1 MEIIENNNNEE
12 IINKVY
18 EYCKAISKYEKKV
31 ELISKNY
38 KWVETYE
45 GYIIDLKEYNELK
58 DSIHYDNLKE
68 YITDEELCKDKIKEF
83 LESEKIINIK
93 EISMIK
99 EIKNKKKLKKL
110 IEDKN
115 EFKLINKDL
124 YDIIYKKKEE
134 IKPIVYIIDFPS
146 LLLLLSKGEIVSFS
160 INNNILNRDSFI
172 SYGEIKILNLAKSLY
187 EFHNFTTKIEMNLK
201 NKPIGDY
208 KDCGYLVSKEWI
220 DNWKNYSNYD
230 RIQFDEKDS
239 IDKSKLINQIISY
252 IKNKNGQIEKP
263 PKLEALRF
271 NSTYEFE
278 EYNKNNALIIVNSE
292 FYHLESEEE
301 INEKYQIKF
310 TSANKIIKIYINEG
324 IIKIDSYENMIFHK
338 NIINI
343 KKKYEFELIEN
354 SFEMKEEK
362 KINEEDD
369 EKSLWDSFIS
379 VSHKKDNNGKNNTI
393 SFEKNYNYNKD
404 NNDNN
409 IGKENSLNNIKN
421 NKQESNKI
429 NDNLINNENYNDN
442 NINDNIN
449 ENDKI
454 KDTKNESNN
463 NNKNSNNIN
472 NDNIINNNI
481 INDNININN
490 GNVIIKKMNIKNN
503 FKLGY
508 PHIGLVN
515 IGATCYMNAT
525 LQCFCHIEKFVN
537 FFKYNPQCQ
546 NIKESNLSSSFKL
559 LIDSLWP
566 DDDNIESAKTKNYS
580 PNEFKEKISTMNP
593 LFKGIA
599 ANDSKDLV
607 NFIIMTLH
615 NELNNSNN
623 LISEPD
629 NIIIDQ
635 TNQQMVFNCFIQEF
649 MAKNHSIIS
658 DLFYSVNCNVTQ
670 CTSCNTKIYNYQ
682 TYFFINFPLEE
693 IRKFKNNMQNNF
705 MYNNCYGYNNYI
717 NYNNNNE
724 VNIYDCFEHERKI
737 NYMSGENSMYC
748 NYCKAVS
755 NSMMYTYLV
764 TSPEILVLILNRGK
778 GIEFN
783 VKINFSEEL
792 NLYNYI
798 EYKNT
803 GYKYKL
809 IGVIT
814 HIGESSM
821 SGHFIA
827 YCYDQIQNKWYK
839 YNDAIVNEVSNFQ
852 NEVINFA
859 MPYLLFYQ
867 KIDV

>member
-18 EYCKAISKYEKKV
+18 EYCKAISKYERKV

-58 DSIHYDNLKE
+58 YSIHYDNLKE

-99 EIKNKKKLKKL
+99 EIKNKNKLKKL
-110 IEDKN
+110 IENKN
-115 EFKLINKDL
+115 EFKLINKEL
-124 YDIIYKKKEE
+124 CDIIYKKKEE
-134 IKPIVYIIDFPS
+134 IKSIIYIIDYPS
-146 LLLLLSKGEIVSFS
+146 LLLLFSKGEIVSFS
-160 INNNILNRDSFI
+160 INDNILNRNSFI
-172 SYGEIKILNLAKSLY
+172 SYGEIKILNLAKALY

-263 PKLEALRF
+263 PRLEALRF

-324 IIKIDSYENMIFHK
+324 IITIDSYENMIFHK

-421 NKQESNKI
+421 NIQESNKI
-429 NDNLINNENYNDN
+429 NDNLINRNDNYNI
-442 NINDNIN
+442 INGNIN

-454 KDTKNESNN
+454 KDTNNEST
-463 NNKNSNNIN
+463 NKNSNNIN

-481 INDNININN
+481 INDNINN
-490 GNVIIKKMNIKNN
+490 GNAIIKKMNIKNN

-559 LIDSLWP
+559 LIDNLWP

-615 NELNNSNN
+615 NELNNNSN

-649 MAKNHSIIS
+649 MDKNHSIIS

-705 MYNNCYGYNNYI
+705 MYNNYYGYNNYI

>member
-1 MEIIENNNNEE
+1 MEIIESNNNEE
-12 IINKVY
+12 KINKVY
-18 EYCKAISKYEKKV
+18 EYCKAISKYERKV

-38 KWVETYE
+38 KWVETYA
-45 GYIIDLKEYNELK
+45 GYIINLKEYNELK

-68 YITDEELCKDKIKEF
+68 YITDEDLCKEKIKELF
-83 LESEKIINIK
+83 ESEKIDDIK
-93 EISMIK
+93 KISMII
-99 EIKNKKKLKKL
+99 EIKKKNKLKKL
-110 IEDKN
+110 LESKN
-115 EFKLINKDL
+115 EFKLISKELCDT
-124 YDIIYKKKEE
+124 IYKKKEE
-134 IKPIVYIIDFPS
+134 IEPKIYIIDYPS
-146 LLLLLSKGEIVSFS
+146 LLLFLSQNELVSFS
-160 INNNILNRDSFI
+160 INDNILNRNSFI
-172 SYGEIKILNLAKSLY
+172 SYGEIKILNLAKSLF
-187 EFHNFTTKIEMNLK
+187 EFHNFTNKIEMNLK

-208 KDCGYLVSKEWI
+208 KDSGFLVNKTWI
-220 DNWKNYSNYD
+220 DNWKKFSNYD
-230 RIQFDEKDS
+230 RIKFDEKDS

-252 IKNKNGQIEKP
+252 IKNNNEKLEKP
-263 PKLEALRF
+263 PKLEALCF

-278 EYNKNNALIIVNSE
+278 EYTKNNALTIVNSE
-292 FYHLESEEE
+292 FYYLESEEE

-324 IIKIDSYENMIFHK
+324 SITIDSYENMIYYN
-338 NIINI
+338 NIIKI

-354 SFEMKEEK
+354 NFEMKEEK
-362 KINEEDD
+362 KINEEDED
-369 EKSLWDSFIS
+369 EEKSLWDSFIS
-379 VSHKKDNNGKNNTI
+379 VSHIKDSNKKNNTI
-393 SFEKNYNYNKD
+393 SFEKNFNNNKD
-404 NNDNN
+404 NKDNIIGKEDILKNNDNN
-409 IGKENSLNNIKN
+409 NNIN
-421 NKQESNKI
+421 N
-429 NDNLINNENYNDN
+429 
-442 NINDNIN
+442 NDNIN
-449 ENDKI
+449 ENDNI
-454 KDTKNESNN
+454 NN
-463 NNKNSNNIN
+463 INNDNNINIKNSNNIN
-472 NDNIINNNI
+472 SDNINNDNINNNNI
-481 INDNININN
+481 IIDNINNNNINEN
-490 GNVIIKKMNIKNN
+490 NVIIKKMNIKNN

-525 LQCFCHIEKFVN
+525 LQCFCHIEKFIN
-537 FFKYNPQCQ
+537 YFKYNPQCQ
-546 NIKESNLSSSFKL
+546 NIKNNNLSSSFKL
-559 LIDSLWP
+559 LIDNLWP
-566 DDDNIESAKTKNYS
+566 DDDSIKSAKTKAYS
-580 PNEFKEKISTMNP
+580 PNEFKEKISSMNP

-615 NELNNSNN
+615 SELNNNN
-623 LISEPD
+623 NILISEPD

-635 TNQQMVFNCFIQEF
+635 TNQQMVFNCFVQDF

-658 DLFYSVNCNVTQ
+658 DLFYSMNCNVTQ

-693 IRKFKNNMQNNF
+693 VRKFKNNMQNNC
-705 MYNNCYGYNNYI
+705 MHNNCYGFNNYI
-717 NYNNNNE
+717 NWSNNE
-724 VNIYDCFEHERKI
+724 VNIYDCFENERKI

-748 NYCKAVS
+748 NYCKTNT

>member
-1 MEIIENNNNEE
+1 MEIIESNDNDNKTIEK
-12 IINKVY
+12 INKVY
-18 EYCKAISKYEKKV
+18 EYCKAISKFERKV
-31 ELISKNY
+31 EIISKNHN
-38 KWVETYE
+38 WVETHE
-45 GYIIDLKEYNELK
+45 GFIINLKEYIELK

-68 YITDEELCKDKIKEF
+68 YITDEELCKDKIKEL
-83 LESEKIINIK
+83 LESEKIEDIK
-93 EISMIK
+93 GISMIK
-99 EIKNKKKLKKL
+99 EIKDKKELKNL
-110 IEDKN
+110 IESN
-115 EFKLINKDL
+115 YEFKLINKDL
-124 YDIIYKKKEE
+124 CDILYKKNGE
-134 IKPIVYIIDFPS
+134 IKPKIYIIDYPS
-146 LLLLLSKGEIVSFS
+146 LLLLIGKGEIVSFS
-160 INNNILNRDSFI
+160 INNNILNKDSFI
-172 SYGEIKILNLAKSLY
+172 SYGEIKLLNLAKSLL
-187 EFHNFTTKIEMNLK
+187 EFHNFTNKIEMNLK
-201 NKPIGDY
+201 NKPVGEY
-208 KDCGYLVSKEWI
+208 KDCGYLVSKNWI
-220 DNWKNYSNYD
+220 DIWKKFSNYD
-230 RIQFDEKDS
+230 RIKFDENDS
-239 IDKSKLINQIISY
+239 TDKSKLINQIISH
-252 IKNKNGQIEKP
+252 IKNNNGKLEKP
-263 PKLEALRF
+263 PKFEALPF

-278 EYNKNNALIIVNSE
+278 EYNKNNALTIVNSE
-292 FYHLESEEE
+292 FYHLESEEQ
-301 INEKYQIKF
+301 IDEKYQIKF

-324 IIKIDSYENMIFHK
+324 VITIDSYENMLFHK

-343 KKKYEFELIEN
+343 KKEYQFELIEN
-354 SFEMKEEK
+354 SLEMKEEK

-369 EKSLWDSFIS
+369 EKSLWSSFIS

-393 SFEKNYNYNKD
+393 SFEKNFNYNKD

-409 IGKENSLNNIKN
+409 IGKEDNLNDIN
-421 NKQESNKI
+421 NNNQESNKI
-429 NDNLINNENYNDN
+429 NDNLINNGNHNN
-442 NINDNIN
+442 ININDNIN

-454 KDTKNESNN
+454 KDISNES
-463 NNKNSNNIN
+463 NNKNSNNNN

-481 INDNININN
+481 NKNN
-490 GNVIIKKMNIKNN
+490 GNAIIKKMNIKNN

-546 NIKESNLSSSFKL
+546 NIKKSNLSSSFKL
-559 LIDSLWP
+559 LIDNLWP
-566 DDDNIESAKTKNYS
+566 EDGSIESAKTKTYS

-615 NELNNSNN
+615 NELNNNSNMV
-623 LISEPD
+623 SEPD

-635 TNQQMVFNCFIQEF
+635 TNQQMVFNYFIQEF

-693 IRKFKNNMQNNF
+693 IRKFKNNNQNNF
-705 MYNNCYGYNNYI
+705 MNNNCYGYNNYI
-717 NYNNNNE
+717 NCNNNNE
-724 VNIYDCFEHERKI
+724 VNIYDCFENERKI

-748 NYCKAVS
+748 NYCKTVS

-764 TSPEILVLILNRGK
+764 TSPELLVLILNRGK

-803 GYKYKL
+803 GYMYKL

-827 YCYDQIQNKWYK
+827 YCFDQIQNKWYK
-839 YNDAIVNEVSNFQ
+839 YNDAIVNEVSNFHK
-852 NEVINFA
+852 EVINFA